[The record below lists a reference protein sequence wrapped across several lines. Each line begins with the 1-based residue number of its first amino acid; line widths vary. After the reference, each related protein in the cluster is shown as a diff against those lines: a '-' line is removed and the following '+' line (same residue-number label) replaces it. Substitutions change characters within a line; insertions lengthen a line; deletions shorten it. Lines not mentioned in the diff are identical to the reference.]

1 MDPYFQQ
8 QKTPEECKL
17 NSYLGK
23 AKFIDRFLSLENEVA
38 QATTL
43 LGLQSFNFRKPE
55 TVYNNGNHVLT
66 IEFTLFF
73 YDYEYKKRTPYNLA
87 FQTFQGFIA
96 IIGTQIEKNF

>member
-38 QATTL
+38 MLQHYFGCRVLMFEVSSVQEFCAKFFEVNVHILKFDILQA
-43 LGLQSFNFRKPE
+43 S
-55 TVYNNGNHVLT
+55 
-66 IEFTLFF
+66 
-73 YDYEYKKRTPYNLA
+73 
-87 FQTFQGFIA
+87 
-96 IIGTQIEKNF
+96 